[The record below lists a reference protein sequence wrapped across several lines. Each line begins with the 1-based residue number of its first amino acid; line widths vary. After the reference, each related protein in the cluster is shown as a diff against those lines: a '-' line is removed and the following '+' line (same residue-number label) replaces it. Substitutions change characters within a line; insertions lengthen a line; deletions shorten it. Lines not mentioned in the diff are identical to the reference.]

1 MACTCRL
8 VGALDIGYR
17 GVYDINISHRREV
30 INLLNGEIARMPLI
44 TTITISA
51 YPFDP
56 GAVFEPTSCPTN
68 FNASFKWTRIYDCDQ
83 DKYFYIYNKVNTINY
98 IGDTPEY
105 ITVYNS
111 EETSSVIKASASSGP
126 YSVYMEE
133 MGYVGSGMNYTGNP
147 IQFDTEG
154 APGDGFSSVINI
166 LGFDVILKSFSY
178 NKNTTIEN
186 VSYTFEGGEG
196 IEVMTP
202 DEEVVEEC

>member
-51 YPFDP
+51 YPFEP

-68 FNASFKWTRIYDCDQ
+68 FNASFKWTRVYDCDQ

-98 IGDTPEY
+98 IGDTPDY
-105 ITVYNS
+105 ITVYNP
-111 EETSSVIKASASSGP
+111 EETSSVIRASASSGP

-133 MGYVGSGMNYTGNP
+133 IISD
-147 IQFDTEG
+147 IAIDFG
-154 APGDGFSSVINI
+154 AKKINVIKAVRKI
-166 LGFDVILKSFSY
+166 TSLGLKEA
-178 NKNTTIEN
+178 KELVENTPAKIREFCKIHNGT
-186 VSYTFEGGEG
+186 
-196 IEVMTP
+196 
-202 DEEVVEEC
+202 